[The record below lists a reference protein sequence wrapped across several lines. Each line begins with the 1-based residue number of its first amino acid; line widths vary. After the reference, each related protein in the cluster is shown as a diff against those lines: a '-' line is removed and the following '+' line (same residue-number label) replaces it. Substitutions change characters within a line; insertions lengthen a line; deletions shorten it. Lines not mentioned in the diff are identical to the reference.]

1 MVGRPRPRPGTLTEC
16 ETDIVLN
23 NALELLFAWPMC
35 LRVQLKKIVQFKTT
49 KKWGGGHKQ
58 HYGLLS
64 KKVSPPLPTPLL

>member
-35 LRVQLKKIVQFKTT
+35 LRVQLKKDCTI
-49 KKWGGGHKQ
+49 
-58 HYGLLS
+58 
-64 KKVSPPLPTPLL
+64 

>member
-49 KKWGGGHKQ
+49 KKWGGGTNNTM
-58 HYGLLS
+58 GS
-64 KKVSPPLPTPLL
+64 SPKR